1 MAAQKLILLIAF
13 KGARLRKRYCKI
25 SLLSLEKIT
34 SLHYG
39 LHLGSVLFFTKL
51 LGGKSQQTL

>member
-34 SLHYG
+34 SLCY
-39 LHLGSVLFFTKL
+39 GSVLFFTKL